1 MANENFYNSPSSTA
15 SGTASSMGPQAITDY
30 YFKKALIAVRDHQ
43 YFMPL
48 ADVRAMPKH
57 MGKKIKQDVYVP
69 LLDDLNIND
78 QGINADGNVLDKTKW
93 SGWDSAGVETGYA
106 YADAAAAQSGAG
118 AAGQIAKN
126 GQNLY
131 GSSKD
136 TGTITSKIPL
146 LRENGGRVN
155 RVGFTRRQ
163 IEGTLL
169 KRGFFTEY
177 TQESMDFDSDSELL
191 SHIVEEALVGAN
203 EITEAELQKDLIT
216 TATSDGTAYFCSG
229 TASAAVPAL
238 AGSTVAAGATRT
250 ALKLAV
256 DEVVVYNDLMNLSIA
271 LDDNKTPKQTKVIS
285 GSRMIDTKT
294 VNGGRVMYIG
304 SELIPVVR
312 KMTDISGSGVG
323 SGFISVEK
331 YADAANTIHGEI
343 GSVDQFRIVVV
354 PEMQH
359 DRKGGAASSDTAG
372 TGKNGADIY
381 PMLVVGDGAFTTIGF
396 QTDGK
401 SVKFSVNH
409 KKPGKEIA
417 SLDDP
422 YGEVGFYSIK
432 WYYGF
437 MALRPERLGIIW
449 TALAAV

>member
-1 MANENFYNSPSSTA
+1 MANETLYNSPSSTA
-15 SGTASSMGPQAITDY
+15 SGTASAIGPQAITDY
-30 YFKKALIAVRDHQ
+30 YFKKALIAVREHQ

-69 LLDDLNIND
+69 MIDALNTGA
-78 QGINADGNVLDKTKW
+78 QGIDGAEAVLVAGTW
-93 SGWDSAGVETGYA
+93 TGWDSSGDVVAANYANETAAIAG
-106 YADAAAAQSGAG
+106 SGVVDVAE
-118 AAGQIAKN
+118 N
-126 GQNLY
+126 DQNLY

-136 TGTITSKIPL
+136 TGAIQNKIPL

-155 RVGFTRRQ
+155 RVGFTRTQ
-163 IEGTLL
+163 VEGELL

-177 TQESMDFDSDSELL
+177 TQESMDFDSDAELL

-203 EITEAELQKDLIT
+203 EITEAELQADLIT
-216 TATSDGTAYFCSG
+216 TATSSGTAYFCSSAPG
-229 TASAAVPAL
+229 TDAL

-304 SELIPVVR
+304 SELIPTVR

-331 YADAANTIHGEI
+331 YADAANTLHGEI

-401 SVKFSVNH
+401 SVKFTVNH

>member
-1 MANENFYNSPSSTA
+1 
-15 SGTASSMGPQAITDY
+15 
-30 YFKKALIAVRDHQ
+30 
-43 YFMPL
+43 
-48 ADVRAMPKH
+48 MPKH

-69 LLDDLNIND
+69 MIDVANTGA
-78 QGINADGNVLDKTKW
+78 QGIDAASAALVAGTWSSWNA
-93 SGWDSAGVETGYA
+93 AGVLQEANDSTE
-106 YADAAAAQSGAG
+106 ADAITEAG
-118 AAGQIAKN
+118 AN
-126 GQNLY
+126 GDVALNDQNLY

-136 TGTITSKIPL
+136 TGAIINKIPL

-155 RVGFTRRQ
+155 RVGFTRTQ
-163 IEGTLL
+163 VEGELL

-177 TQESMDFDSDSELL
+177 TQESMDFDSDADLL

-216 TATSDGTAYFCSG
+216 TATSDGTAYFCSSAPG
-229 TASAAVPAL
+229 TDAV
-238 AGSTVAAGATRT
+238 AGSTAVAGSART

-285 GSRMIDTKT
+285 GSRMVDTKT
-294 VNGGRVMYIG
+294 VNGGRIMYIG

-312 KMTDISGSGVG
+312 KMKSINPSSAVG
-323 SGFISVEK
+323 DGFISVEK
-331 YADAANTIHGEI
+331 YADATNTVHGEI

-359 DRKGGAASSDTAG
+359 DRKGGAASSDTPG
-372 TGKNGADIY
+372 TGKNGADIF

-449 TALAAV
+449 TCKTAA

>member
-1 MANENFYNSPSSTA
+1 MANENAYNSPSSTA
-15 SGTASSMGPQAITDY
+15 SGTASDIGAQARTDY
-30 YFKKALIAVRDHQ
+30 YFKKALIAVRDRM

-69 LLDDLNIND
+69 LLDVLNTGD
-78 QGINADGNVLDKTKW
+78 QGINAAGTALTAGTYSAWNA
-93 SGWDSAGVETGYA
+93 AGVLQSSTA
-106 YADAAAAQSGAG
+106 ANRAAAVTAAG
-118 AAGQIAKN
+118 ALGEIGLN
-126 GQNLY
+126 DQNLY

-136 TGTITSKIPL
+136 TGTIKSKIPT

-155 RVGFTRRQ
+155 RVGFTRTQ
-163 IEGTLL
+163 IEGELL

-191 SHIVEEALVGAN
+191 SHITEEALVGAN
-203 EITEAELQKDLIT
+203 ELTEAELQADLIT
-216 TATSDGTAYFCSG
+216 NATANGTSYFCSG
-229 TASAAVPAL
+229 ASAAL

-256 DEVVVYNDLMNLSIA
+256 DEVVTYNDLMNLSIA
-271 LDDNKTPKQTKVIS
+271 LDDNKTPKQTKIIS
-285 GSRMIDTKT
+285 GSRMVDTKT

-323 SGFISVEK
+323 SGFVGVEK
-331 YADAANTIHGEI
+331 YADAGNILNGEI

-359 DRKGGAASSDTAG
+359 TENGGAASSDTAG
-372 TGKNGADIY
+372 TGDNGADIY

-401 SVKFSVNH
+401 SVKFSINH

-449 TALAAV
+449 TCATAV

>member
-1 MANENFYNSPSSTA
+1 MANPNTYNAPTSTA
-15 SGTASSMGPQAITDY
+15 SGTASDIGPQARSDY
-30 YFKKALIAVRDHQ
+30 YYKKAIISVRDKQ

-69 LLDDLNIND
+69 LLDVLNTSD
-78 QGINADGNVLDKTKW
+78 QGIDAAGTVLTNGTW
-93 SGWDSAGVETGYA
+93 SAWNSAGVLQSSTEVSE
-106 YADAAAAQSGAG
+106 AAAVAAAGAG
-118 AAGQIAKN
+118 GEVAIN
-126 GQNLY
+126 GGNLY

-136 TGTITSKIPL
+136 TGTITSKIPAL
-146 LRENGGRVN
+146 TENGGRVN
-155 RVGFTRRQ
+155 RVGFTRTQ
-163 IEGTLL
+163 ITGDLY

-191 SHIVEEALVGAN
+191 MHITEEALVGAN
-203 EITEAELQKDLIT
+203 ELTEAELQADLIT
-216 TATSDGTAYFCSG
+216 NATANGTAYFMGG
-229 TASAAVPAL
+229 TSKV
-238 AGSTVAAGATRT
+238 T
-250 ALKLAV
+250 V
-256 DEVVVYNDLMNLSIA
+256 DEVVTYTDLMNLSIA
-271 LDDNKTPKQTKVIS
+271 LDNNKTPKQTKIIS

-294 VNGGRVMYIG
+294 INGGRVMYVG
-304 SELIPVVR
+304 SELIPVLR
-312 KMTDISGSGVG
+312 AMTDLHSNPAFV
-323 SGFISVEK
+323 SVEK
-331 YADAANTIHGEI
+331 YASAGNIMNGEI
-343 GSVDQFRIVVV
+343 GSIDQFRIVVV
-354 PEMQH
+354 PEMQY
-359 DRKGGAASSDTAG
+359 DEGGGASAADVAG
-372 TGKNGADIY
+372 NGENGADIY

-401 SVKFSVNH
+401 SVKFVVNH
-409 KKPGKEIA
+409 KAPGKEIA

>member
-1 MANENFYNSPSSTA
+1 MANETLYNSPSSTA
-15 SGTASSMGPQAITDY
+15 SGTASAIGPQAITDY

-69 LLDDLNIND
+69 MIDVLNTGAQGLD
-78 QGINADGNVLDKTKW
+78 T
-93 SGWDSAGVETGYA
+93 
-106 YADAAAAQSGAG
+106 AG
-118 AAGQIAKN
+118 AALTAGEWSAWNSSGTLISADNASETAAIAETGAVEVAQN
-126 GQNLY
+126 DQNLY

-136 TGTITSKIPL
+136 TGAIQSKIPT

-155 RVGFTRRQ
+155 RVGFTRTQ
-163 IEGTLL
+163 VEGELL

-203 EITEAELQKDLIT
+203 EITEAELQADLIT
-216 TATSDGTAYFCSG
+216 TATSSGTAYFCSSAPG
-229 TASAAVPAL
+229 TDAL
-238 AGSTVAAGATRT
+238 AGSTVAAGSART

-285 GSRMIDTKT
+285 GSRMVDTKT

-312 KMTDISGSGVG
+312 KMKGIDTSSAVG

-331 YADAANTIHGEI
+331 YADAANTLHGEI
-343 GSVDQFRIVVV
+343 GTVDQFRIVVV

>member
-1 MANENFYNSPSSTA
+1 MANENAYNSPSSTA
-15 SGTASSMGPQAITDY
+15 SGTASDIGAQARTDY
-30 YFKKALIAVRDHQ
+30 YFKKALISVRDKM
-43 YFMPL
+43 YFTPL

-69 LLDDLNIND
+69 MLDVLNTGD
-78 QGINADGNVLDKTKW
+78 QGLDAAGTALTAGTYSAW
-93 SGWDSAGVETGYA
+93 NSAGVLQSSTA
-106 YADAAAAQSGAG
+106 ANRAAAVTAAGAG
-118 AAGQIAKN
+118 GEIGLN
-126 GQNLY
+126 DQNLY

-136 TGTITSKIPL
+136 TGTIKSKIPT

-155 RVGFTRRQ
+155 RVGFTRTQ
-163 IEGTLL
+163 VEGELL

-177 TQESMDFDSDSELL
+177 TQESMDFDSDADLL
-191 SHIVEEALVGAN
+191 SHITEEALVGAN
-203 EITEAELQKDLIT
+203 ELTEAELQADLIT
-216 TATSDGTAYFCSG
+216 NATANGTAYFCSG
-229 TASAAVPAL
+229 ATAAVKTN
-238 AGSTVAAGATRT
+238 GTAA
-250 ALKLAV
+250 KLAV
-256 DEVVVYNDLMNLSIA
+256 DEVVKYEDLMNLSIA
-271 LDDNKTPKQTKVIS
+271 LDDNKTPKQTKVIA
-285 GSRMIDTKT
+285 GSRMVDTKT
-294 VNGGRVMYIG
+294 INGGRVMYIG

-312 KMTDISGSGVG
+312 KLTDISGSGVG
-323 SGFISVEK
+323 TGFVSVEK
-331 YADAANTIHGEI
+331 YADASNILNGEI

-354 PEMQH
+354 PEMQFTEN
-359 DRKGGAASSDTAG
+359 GGASAADTAG
-372 TGKNGADIY
+372 TGDNGADIY

-401 SVKFSVNH
+401 GVKFSINH

-449 TALAAV
+449 TCITAV